1 MKKTINII
9 DYGSLDT
16 FYTKDDGAVFGIAFD
31 KIFEKEGLD
40 TFNSFILTS
49 KRYCKNLAVS
59 IAQTYEEI
67 FTDEGGKINNETI
80 LILFKILNAKSI
92 IMSTKN
98 FQYNKFIELLDDV
111 MSAGDNLFSKTISK
125 YVAENMVENM
135 DKTTEEMRE
144 KKRKIN
150 KELQMTDAHGRDIVK
165 LAYAYRLLI
174 PLISEYFFYN
184 KTSLTQPVSDD
195 EDDVEYGEL
204 CSTIF
209 SHIFDT
215 IIDRPDA
222 LRNKIY
228 RIVESRIS
236 KTTFSDKKFW
246 DMLKK
251 VAITKDTEALKIYKK
266 VLVNAIP
273 KIMISDNMNIV
284 GFLQAVIH
292 NQVDFLFQVKFKHK
306 LVVIEGNDVNK
317 TSTEDNDDD
326 NSDFEHV
333 EFLNIRKNEG
343 SHIIRKLN
351 VADTVT
357 TIPEKLG
364 VFVEDAEVKEIV
376 KTLKR
381 NSIQEQIVSMVVLK
395 YFDDPQAIKY
405 LNFYDY
411 AFLVLACKKFLTA
424 HKFIYLPMILTAVC
438 EKHKERVN
446 ICGKKVRPEIMRSKK
461 YTELFQM
468 KYRDFSSL
476 VDAPFLSAIGTTY
489 SSEFRNELGE
499 DLFDGSV
506 KVPKIAE
513 EMIDLAYLV

>member
-1 MKKTINII
+1 
-9 DYGSLDT
+9 
-16 FYTKDDGAVFGIAFD
+16 
-31 KIFEKEGLD
+31 
-40 TFNSFILTS
+40 
-49 KRYCKNLAVS
+49 
-59 IAQTYEEI
+59 
-67 FTDEGGKINNETI
+67 
-80 LILFKILNAKSI
+80 
-92 IMSTKN
+92 
-98 FQYNKFIELLDDV
+98 
-111 MSAGDNLFSKTISK
+111 
-125 YVAENMVENM
+125 
-135 DKTTEEMRE
+135 
-144 KKRKIN
+144 
-150 KELQMTDAHGRDIVK
+150 
-165 LAYAYRLLI
+165 
-174 PLISEYFFYN
+174 
-184 KTSLTQPVSDD
+184 
-195 EDDVEYGEL
+195 
-204 CSTIF
+204 
-209 SHIFDT
+209 
-215 IIDRPDA
+215 
-222 LRNKIY
+222 
-228 RIVESRIS
+228 
-236 KTTFSDKKFW
+236 
-246 DMLKK
+246 
-251 VAITKDTEALKIYKK
+251 
-266 VLVNAIP
+266 
-273 KIMISDNMNIV
+273 
-284 GFLQAVIH
+284 
-292 NQVDFLFQVKFKHK
+292 
-306 LVVIEGNDVNK
+306 VIEGNDVNK